1 MRHHKNKHML
11 MSILQKVQSSGQT
24 IRIFKVKAHT
34 GVLGNEY
41 ADEAAKRATELL
53 ADDRTCQQPV
63 ACAAD
68 AAPPYTDMYWP
79 VIASSSQLQDDDA
92 HGKRGPVWLNDIN
105 GALKRH
111 LHPHSHKGQIAETA
125 PTLPMPARLPG
136 DHLEAS
142 D

>member
-1 MRHHKNKHML
+1 MTLGML

-24 IRIFKVKAHT
+24 IRIYKVKAHT

-53 ADDRTCQQPV
+53 ADDRTSQQPV

-111 LHPHSHKGQIAETA
+111 LHPIHKLGHSNTDSLYYKLLQKTF
-125 PTLPMPARLPG
+125 TSWR
-136 DHLEAS
+136 S
-142 D
+142 C